1 MPAATTTEHR
11 PAWPATRGR
20 LLPPFAAVAYVAAV
34 AVEAERGQEA
44 QAWLA
49 AAAAAVIAIVVA
61 RRLRGV
67 GALVGWGLA
76 VVVASLGTQKAGA
89 SLDACGAA
97 GVLLCVGGA
106 IVALSRVPSDGGV
119 IPTKHVSPV
128 AGIVALT
135 AAWWVAVLA
144 RVAPSG
150 LAFPGLTEHP
160 SVWSWLAILVSAASL
175 VVSTEWALYAR
186 RLELGLV
193 ERASAARSVLI
204 TLLTASVLI
213 ATVSPLRTEAVAR
226 LTLAVA
232 SACVAAAAVHRDAV
246 WVAQTA
252 RRALA
257 LGLAGGGVA
266 LAGATAVEGRAGDAW
281 VVTAVTAVA
290 ALAAGSAV
298 RIVEAPLRPA
308 NGLWLDAFTKAAD
321 EAPRSEPDDALREVL
336 SALRAPLGLGLPSPE
351 IWTFSPTLQTT
362 VDAAGYLH
370 EREAELP
377 EALVLIAAAEP
388 EGTLRAEV
396 LEALEVRRPDLRP
409 LGLWMAGRR
418 AMLATV
424 IAFDGEMEGLLV
436 LPRGDRIDRVTLE
449 EVRAL
454 RCTADRL
461 GAACRAR
468 AAAARMRARLQDAGN
483 RSAAAEAQI
492 AQLGR
497 EHALDLRRHELTVGL
512 LARAA
517 TVGTYS
523 AASRMASQALERRVL
538 AGIPIIV
545 SASWGTDP
553 VPYLANAHQAG
564 PRKNAPLVIVD
575 AATAREHELA
585 RWSDEAR
592 SPLALANQ
600 GMLVILDAAA
610 LPDDV
615 QQLIGR
621 TLAAGRGPWQAA
633 SRLDVELVI
642 TTVGSYG
649 DAREGS
655 NPGGTG
661 PAGPTWG
668 GRAPPALARFMGDAW
683 TEAVV
688 LPRLRD
694 RPEDFRAILTDCLAR
709 EGLRIVGR
717 PLGIDAS
724 AYGRLA
730 EYDFPGDDRELLLV
744 VERLVSRCRGDT
756 VRSADV
762 DALGLMWEP
771 AQRKKKDPI
780 LA

>member
-1 MPAATTTEHR
+1 MPAAATTEHR
-11 PAWPATRGR
+11 PVWPATRGR

-49 AAAAAVIAIVVA
+49 ATAAAVIAIVVA

-67 GALVGWGLA
+67 GAVVGWGLA
-76 VVVASLGTQKAGA
+76 VVVASLGTQKVGA
-89 SLDACGAA
+89 FLDACGAA

-119 IPTKHVSPV
+119 IPTKHVSPIS
-128 AGIVALT
+128 GIIALT
-135 AAWWVAVLA
+135 AAWWVAILA

-213 ATVSPLRTEAVAR
+213 ASVSPLRTEAVAR

-321 EAPRSEPDDALREVL
+321 EAPRAEPDDALREVL

-351 IWTFSPTLQTT
+351 IWTFSPTHQTT

-468 AAAARMRARLQDAGN
+468 ATAARMRARLQDAGN

-492 AQLGR
+492 AQLGC
-497 EHALDLRRHELTVGL
+497 EHALDVRRHALTVGL

-523 AASRMASQALERRVL
+523 AASRMASQALERRVV
-538 AGIPIIV
+538 AGTPIVV
-545 SASWGTDP
+545 SAFWGIDP
-553 VPYLANAHQAG
+553 ANAHRAG

-585 RWSDEAR
+585 RWSDEAS
-592 SPLALANQ
+592 SPLALADR

-621 TLAAGRGPWQAA
+621 TLAAGHGPWQGA

-642 TTVGSYG
+642 TTVGSYS
-649 DAREGS
+649 DPREGS

-668 GRAPPALARFMGDAW
+668 GRPSPALARFMGDAW

-709 EGLRIVGR
+709 DGLRIVGR
-717 PLGIDAS
+717 PVGIDAS
-724 AYGRLA
+724 AYARLA

-744 VERLVSRCRGDT
+744 VQRLVSRCRGDT
-756 VRSADV
+756 VCAADV